1 MALLF
6 GILFRNPDTG
16 TCAQLG
22 LETGSNNLYVR
33 SMEKTG
39 GWSDWERIG
48 GGGSSSTTTPVT
60 PASPTTTANA
70 ALRLVS
76 ALTLSLTGDASG
88 SVSFNGSEG
97 RVSLPVTVT
106 KTAAGGGST
115 GSTGGGGGTG
125 SGTGTGSGGGSSS
138 VIMANSALR
147 LAAPLKLTLEGD
159 ASGSVS
165 FDGSEGVVK
174 LQVSVAKVAGSDAV
188 TEARAEEIARKVA
201 AQLVE
206 EHRRAY
212 DHYTTNSGN

>member
-48 GGGSSSTTTPVT
+48 GSGGGSSSTTTPTT
-60 PASPTTTANA
+60 PAPPATTTANA

-125 SGTGTGSGGGSSS
+125 AGGGGGSSS

-174 LQVSVAKVAGSDAV
+174 LQVSVAKKVAGSDAV

-212 DHYTTNSGN
+212 DHYTKSEN

>member
-48 GGGSSSTTTPVT
+48 GGGGGSSSTTPVT

-70 ALRLVS
+70 ALRLV
-76 ALTLSLTGDASG
+76 
-88 SVSFNGSEG
+88 
-97 RVSLPVTVT
+97 
-106 KTAAGGGST
+106 
-115 GSTGGGGGTG
+115 
-125 SGTGTGSGGGSSS
+125 
-138 VIMANSALR
+138 
-147 LAAPLKLTLEGD
+147 APLKLTLKGD